1 MSASRVD
8 ESKSKWNDNLFTL
21 ESENKRSNSSQNQ
34 FVDITRAVSN
44 DKSDIELVLDIFWS
58 RHTFRFASWAGIKNL
73 KSEAFLNRNTK
84 SKVTQINIVG
94 KRSQTE
100 TKSENEVENESWAK

>member
-44 DKSDIELVLDIFWS
+44 DKSDIELVLDLHFLIEA
-58 RHTFRFASWAGIKNL
+58 HLQVCLMSWN
-73 KSEAFLNRNTK
+73 
-84 SKVTQINIVG
+84 
-94 KRSQTE
+94 
-100 TKSENEVENESWAK
+100 